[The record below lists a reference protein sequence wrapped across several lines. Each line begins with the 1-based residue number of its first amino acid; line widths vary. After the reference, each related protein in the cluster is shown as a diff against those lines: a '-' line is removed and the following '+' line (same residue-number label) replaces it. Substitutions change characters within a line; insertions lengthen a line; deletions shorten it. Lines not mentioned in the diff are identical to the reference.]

1 MKGKITLI
9 LIITGVIAASAFVGL
24 SKNYRSIWTIWRIP
38 LMELNFADLRN
49 LTGGAESL
57 EAGYDPLY
65 RNPGDPWRRKL
76 NQPRL
81 VQYIISGLKLDQSH
95 TNFIGLLFISLFFL
109 GIFISFKAINIM
121 TALLLAVVIFSP
133 AVMLGVER
141 ANHDL
146 FIFFLVSLA
155 LSTSNFAIIS
165 MGILLL
171 ASLIKFYPVFALPYF
186 LKYDRRKFCLMLLS
200 FIGVFVLYLAISWT
214 DLDRIFRTTQ
224 KGSGVLAY
232 GSRCY
237 FRIGLLSTF
246 IPLTAIMLGGLI
258 FHIRRIN
265 SGGVT
270 QGDVRYIDAFRVGA
284 GIYVGTFFLGNNWA
298 YRLMFLIFTIPQLVS
313 WKDEPERRF
322 ISVLTLI
329 GIIVSCWT
337 IWFRGLI
344 PRQVLSGIDEV
355 FNWLIFSTLF
365 YLLIS
370 TMPSWL
376 RNYMVNS
383 R

>member
-9 LIITGVIAASAFVGL
+9 LIVTGVIAACAFLGL
-24 SKNYRSIWTIWRIP
+24 SKDYRSIWTIWRIP

-57 EAGYDPLY
+57 AADYDPLY
-65 RNPGDPWRRKL
+65 RNPGDPWGRRM

-95 TNFIGLLFISLFFL
+95 TDFIGILFISLFLL
-109 GIFISFKAINIM
+109 GVFISFKAINIM

-141 ANHDL
+141 GNHDL

-165 MGILLL
+165 MSILLF
-171 ASLIKFYPVFALPYF
+171 ASFIKFYPVFALPYF
-186 LKYDRRKFCLMLLS
+186 LKYDRRRFWLMFLS
-200 FIGVFVLYLAISWT
+200 FVGAFVLYLDINWP
-214 DLDRIFRTTQ
+214 DLAQIFRTTQ

-232 GSRCY
+232 GSRSY
-237 FRIGLLSTF
+237 FSIGLLPSF
-246 IPLTAIMLGGLI
+246 IPLATIMAGCLML
-258 FHIRRIN
+258 HVYKIN
-265 SGGVT
+265 SKGVS
-270 QGDVRYIDAFRVGA
+270 QDDVNYIDAFRVGA

-313 WKDEPERRF
+313 WKDDPERRF
-322 ISVLTLI
+322 ISVLTLT

-344 PRQVLSGIDEV
+344 PRPVLSGIDEV

-365 YLLIS
+365 YFLIS